1 MNITIL
7 SVDVKTVPTTKG
19 SYQAAEIAYKNNT
32 FQGKVEGKKLMSFG
46 AGAET
51 FKVLSIATSGAT
63 FEIDVVKNDKGF
75 NDWVKATPAI
85 AGAAPTSAPVDPS
98 QGMAASKSA
107 TQVRSTY
114 ETPEERA
121 AKQVY
126 IVRQSSVSNAV
137 AILSV
142 GAKAAPDVNKVLE
155 VARQLENYVFDKKD
169 PGPSGFEDLPDFD
182 YASMIPKPE

>member
-1 MNITIL
+1 MNVTIL
-7 SVDVKTVPTTKG
+7 SVDVKTVPTAKG

-51 FKVLSIATSGAT
+51 FKVLSIATSGST
-63 FEIDVVKNDKGF
+63 FEIDVVKNDKGY

-85 AGAAPTSAPVDPS
+85 AGAAAAPTVDPS
-98 QGMAASKSA
+98 QGLAASKSA

-126 IVRQSSVSNAV
+126 IVRQSSVSGAIN
-137 AILSV
+137 ILSV
-142 GAKAAPDVNKVLE
+142 GAKAPPDVNKVLE

-169 PGPSGFEDLPDFD
+169 PGPSGFEDMPDFD
-182 YASMIPKPE
+182 IPKPE

>member
-1 MNITIL
+1 MNVTIL

-19 SYQAAEIAYKNNT
+19 GSYQVAEIAYKNNT

-46 AGAET
+46 AGSET
-51 FKVLSIATSGAT
+51 FKVLSIASSGST

-85 AGAAPTSAPVDPS
+85 AIAGAASAPTVDPS
-98 QGMAASKSA
+98 QGMAASKAA

-126 IVRQSSVSNAV
+126 IVRQSSVSGAIN
-137 AILSV
+137 ILSV
-142 GAKAAPDVNKVLE
+142 GAKAPPDVNKVLE

-182 YASMIPKPE
+182 IPKPE